1 MRQILDFLAPASHN
15 AAGSAQNGRL
25 SSIALRDERYNIAMD
40 LTLTELES
48 AINFWR
54 RVRPSVGEERALS
67 PEVNALADTYAL
79 MIFDR
84 ARTRPLSSLG
94 EETLSLIEA
103 WRASAEG
110 NAA

>member
-1 MRQILDFLAPASHN
+1 VP
-15 AAGSAQNGRL
+15 G
-25 SSIALRDERYNIAMD
+25 DERNNIAMD
-40 LTLTELES
+40 LTLNELES
-48 AINFWR
+48 AINYWR
-54 RVRPSVGEERALS
+54 RMRPSVGEERALS

-94 EETLSLIEA
+94 QEARLLIEA
-103 WRASAEG
+103 WRATAEG

>member
-1 MRQILDFLAPASHN
+1 M
-15 AAGSAQNGRL
+15 
-25 SSIALRDERYNIAMD
+25 AMD

-48 AINFWR
+48 AINYWR
-54 RVRPSVGEERALS
+54 RMRPSVGEERALS

-84 ARTRPLSSLG
+84 VRARPLSSLD
-94 EETLSLIEA
+94 EEARSLIEA
-103 WRASAEG
+103 WRAGAEG